1 VVCLAIGLYPKPMLE
16 AIAPSVEKT
25 LAAYPKHV
33 EKYVRDGSLV
43 KPAESKDPTVA
54 LAQPADSI
62 K

>member
-1 VVCLAIGLYPKPMLE
+1 
-16 AIAPSVEKT
+16 
-25 LAAYPKHV
+25 
-33 EKYVRDGSLV
+33 VRDGSLV